1 MGLQTSIENVSRT
14 EDGPYDCY
22 DAVMTARDIL
32 QLFKTGFLKIDDDR
46 QRGIDSVTGKP
57 VLDSEKVERWA
68 EQLVSGQAYL
78 GQLSWNFRKDE
89 TTLDYDEDNRSL
101 KIGAGAATIPDS
113 GHRHKALVKAAESVS
128 RGSSFNLDRK
138 VSVRIYNAP
147 EGEENR
153 IFYAMNQEGKK
164 ADPTRSKWLYRLGA
178 TKIAGALA
186 EQCPSLKDNVDT
198 IRDRLSKKNPR
209 LCAFNTLSGA
219 FEAYW
224 GDCNPEE
231 EEAFKNAV
239 EFLVQYW
246 NKLAA
251 VRPELAKL
259 DITHR
264 KRVRET
270 LLVDSALAIS
280 AYVAIARKFHTLK
293 IDLSHLEMLGKPVS
307 VASKPADGEEQRKV
321 DLFSRENPIWEQIG
335 VLVPSTK
342 KGGEKV
348 FTLRNAR
355 QTREAML
362 KTLQGVLNLDAEF
375 PVVLPQTLNML
386 ESPAQS
392 ASDGEQDQ

>member
-1 MGLQTSIENVSRT
+1 MGLQTSIENVTRT
-14 EDGPYDCY
+14 EDGPYECY
-22 DAVMTARDIL
+22 DAVVTAHDIS
-32 QLFKTGFLKIDDDR
+32 QLYKTGFLKMDDDR
-46 QRGIDSVTGKP
+46 QRGVDSVTGKRII
-57 VLDSEKVERWA
+57 DEEKVEKWA
-68 EQLVSGQAYL
+68 EQLVTGEAYL

-89 TTLDYDEDNRSL
+89 TSLEYDEAKRSL

-113 GHRHKALVKAAESVS
+113 GHRHLALLKAAESAS
-128 RGSSFNLDRK
+128 KGSKFKLDRK

-147 EGEENR
+147 ASEENR

-164 ADPTRSKWLYRLGA
+164 ADPTRSKWLHRLGA

-186 EQCPSLKDNVDT
+186 EQCPSLRDNVDT
-198 IRDRLSKKNPR
+198 IRDRLSKRNPR

-231 EEAFKNAV
+231 EEVFKAAV
-239 EFLVQYW
+239 DFVAQFW
-246 NKLAA
+246 NKLAT

-259 DITHR
+259 DITRR

-280 AYVAIARKFHTLK
+280 AYVAIARKMQDRQL
-293 IDLSHLEMLGKPVS
+293 DSSLLERLGQPVTT
-307 VASKPADGEEQRKV
+307 AIRTAAGTEEREV

-335 VLVPSTK
+335 VLVPSTQK
-342 KGGEKV
+342 SGQKV

-355 QTREAML
+355 QTRDAML
-362 KTLQGVLNLDAEF
+362 KTLEGVLGLD
-375 PVVLPQTLNML
+375 V
-386 ESPAQS
+386 QS
-392 ASDGEQDQ
+392 AVQPVPEAVAERVG